1 MYHLPRHHALNEL
14 EIFPVAPI
22 YHESQNQFTI
32 SLRSLLVT
40 SPLSAYR
47 HICASC
53 TIESDLAF
61 CIQHCFYFQLLS
73 EITGR
78 HLYIDD
84 WTRLNEEQVAK
95 LDTGLLETCLQDWR
109 RTFLESSFEIQEW
122 KIDYITR
129 LLKFTTSVC
138 KLFEHDRF
146 PISASDSVIEDTSP
160 ASSQILQVSDEDP
173 PLSSVMFSIRILIA
187 TIHIFVN
194 SVWPRFDDLL
204 SDFCPSLSAILS
216 LDDRRMKKL
225 VEVGWCPHQVQ
236 TFWKESSCVTAMY
249 LLSLPRS
256 HDSKERHWSC
266 MESPICVANVSST
279 SQSQLLHIRK
289 DCDCI
294 PVDSSEEE
302 VVRIIRQGQVPLVRI
317 RRTECCKLLRISI
330 VPRTTSSRYV
340 AVSHIWSDGLGNPE
354 KNSLSQCVLTHLL
367 HRLDTMPRSF
377 NPSQFEVFGRRIDW
391 PRQSFLS
398 SVSDAY
404 PLFWMDA
411 LCVPVAD
418 MYKEVRQLAINQMA
432 SIYAGAE
439 QVLILDAE
447 LQNYQA
453 GSASA
458 VETLGAIVNS
468 NWMTRAWTLQEGSLG
483 RECVFQFADIAL
495 DPINSWSLGGPRNV
509 RSKHTDIFPSK
520 EDVLYDWLYKSLYNI
535 MWDKTRQNW
544 KHSLQKE
551 GNFRHLQTGKHLRA
565 QEARQYT
572 GLKRVMV
579 QEHKATH
586 KPLETY
592 FETLD
597 SEEARC
603 KQLVS
608 VWNELIHRSTSKPED
623 LHTIIANLLDFHVK
637 NLQQI
642 QTLSES
648 MGTVMSLEQIKAA
661 RMRAILLSF
670 SALPLSL
677 LIQRGS
683 HLQPQALSW
692 VQTVPETPLD
702 NSDDMMHIEESEV
715 VIVPGAIRHHSVR
728 ILQGHLPENG
738 MLHFRDEK
746 TGLVYSGEI
755 DKLSPTHLWRYPPTF
770 CIIYH
775 TLKRTGALLQ
785 ITHYSRKRADKT
797 SSAGDYKLHAL
808 YLGRVELR
816 IDVSSLSSAVRE
828 VYEIPD
834 GWTIGVGIGKHELCR
849 GKPWALKRHRCS
861 SNDRQPSSPSGS
873 SCLQPCRSRSSVV
886 AGALSDTCVRSCFY
900 VRGSPVQRAWRAHA
914 DDRGLD
920 GELAGNMARFSVGMG
935 LVYPFG
941 SPCCPPNLAQLIR

>member
-1 MYHLPRHHALNEL
+1 
-14 EIFPVAPI
+14 
-22 YHESQNQFTI
+22 
-32 SLRSLLVT
+32 
-40 SPLSAYR
+40 
-47 HICASC
+47 
-53 TIESDLAF
+53 
-61 CIQHCFYFQLLS
+61 
-73 EITGR
+73 
-78 HLYIDD
+78 
-84 WTRLNEEQVAK
+84 
-95 LDTGLLETCLQDWR
+95 
-109 RTFLESSFEIQEW
+109 
-122 KIDYITR
+122 
-129 LLKFTTSVC
+129 
-138 KLFEHDRF
+138 
-146 PISASDSVIEDTSP
+146 
-160 ASSQILQVSDEDP
+160 
-173 PLSSVMFSIRILIA
+173 
-187 TIHIFVN
+187 
-194 SVWPRFDDLL
+194 
-204 SDFCPSLSAILS
+204 
-216 LDDRRMKKL
+216 
-225 VEVGWCPHQVQ
+225 
-236 TFWKESSCVTAMY
+236 
-249 LLSLPRS
+249 
-256 HDSKERHWSC
+256 
-266 MESPICVANVSST
+266 
-279 SQSQLLHIRK
+279 
-289 DCDCI
+289 
-294 PVDSSEEE
+294 
-302 VVRIIRQGQVPLVRI
+302 
-317 RRTECCKLLRISI
+317 
-330 VPRTTSSRYV
+330 
-340 AVSHIWSDGLGNPE
+340 
-354 KNSLSQCVLTHLL
+354 
-367 HRLDTMPRSF
+367 
-377 NPSQFEVFGRRIDW
+377 
-391 PRQSFLS
+391 
-398 SVSDAY
+398 
-404 PLFWMDA
+404 
-411 LCVPVAD
+411 
-418 MYKEVRQLAINQMA
+418 
-432 SIYAGAE
+432 
-439 QVLILDAE
+439 
-447 LQNYQA
+447 
-453 GSASA
+453 
-458 VETLGAIVNS
+458 
-468 NWMTRAWTLQEGSLG
+468 
-483 RECVFQFADIAL
+483 
-495 DPINSWSLGGPRNV
+495 
-509 RSKHTDIFPSK
+509 
-520 EDVLYDWLYKSLYNI
+520 

-834 GWTIGVGIGKHELCR
+834 GWTIGVGIDVQAMIVSLPRRPAPRVYNRAGAGQALLLVLFQIPAYVLVSTFGALQYKEHGGLTR
-849 GKPWALKRHRCS
+849 TTAGLMASWLAIWLGSPWVWALFTLLGAPVAHRTWLS
-861 SNDRQPSSPSGS
+861 SFDDKWAPGRLGKAWQWWLSWAKCLRLNDSVEEIWSDCCGAF
-873 SCLQPCRSRSSVV
+873 CLETFRSRRITEDVEHAMSDEDQRFVRRFNLHEV
-886 AGALSDTCVRSCFY
+886 GLSDKKEEEEI
-900 VRGSPVQRAWRAHA
+900 Q
-914 DDRGLD
+914 
-920 GELAGNMARFSVGMG
+920 E
-935 LVYPFG
+935 
-941 SPCCPPNLAQLIR
+941 